1 MEEKNI
7 LFTLVDQ
14 YGNSLKDFKFE
25 GRFTFL
31 YNYPNTKPKP
41 VADGRLDFGIAYG
54 DLPKPDKGLEST
66 QLIIDFKSEFY
77 NAPGRLL
84 FKGQY
89 QAPQNIAVTKKT
101 LDPKEKNAI
110 VYMATVKLSQA
121 IQERVGSNETPVEV
135 PKDKL

>member
-14 YGNSLKDFKFE
+14 YGNSLKNFKFE

-31 YNYPNTKPKP
+31 YSYPNQKPER
-41 VADGRLDFGIAYG
+41 VMEGGFNGEGIAYG
-54 DLPKPDKGLEST
+54 ELPEPNKGLEYT
-66 QLIIDFKSEFY
+66 QLIIEFESEFY

-89 QAPQNIAVTKKT
+89 QAPQDIAVTKKT
-101 LDPKEKNAI
+101 LDPKQKNDILKKANEE
-110 VYMATVKLSQA
+110 LSQA
-121 IQERVGSNETPVEV
+121 IQERVGGGAKE
-135 PKDKL
+135 L